1 MRLTIH
7 PDGAVEVERDQR
19 EGTPVVL
26 ADEAADIVRALVRK
40 ADLYPRA
47 FADACREWADA
58 EAPAGPRL
66 RLGPRDLD
74 MTAHGRKLKVR
85 PRVPPAVHVS
95 RTSLAAAHRRCL
107 DAYGPDD
114 VATREFAAM
123 LDALPADGDMYT
135 LALTSTEK
143 R

>member
-26 ADEAADIVRALVRK
+26 ADEAADIFRALGYHGRV
-40 ADLYPRA
+40 YPA
-47 FADACREWADA
+47 Y
-58 EAPAGPRL
+58 G
-66 RLGPRDLD
+66 LD
-74 MTAHGRKLKVR
+74 MTAHGRKLKVGPVSHR
-85 PRVPPAVHVS
+85 WYTKLAVS
-95 RTSLAAAHRRCL
+95 RTSIAAAHRRCL

-114 VATREFAAM
+114 EATREFAAM
-123 LDALPADGDMYT
+123 LAALPADHDRYT
-135 LALTSTEK
+135 LALTASSEK